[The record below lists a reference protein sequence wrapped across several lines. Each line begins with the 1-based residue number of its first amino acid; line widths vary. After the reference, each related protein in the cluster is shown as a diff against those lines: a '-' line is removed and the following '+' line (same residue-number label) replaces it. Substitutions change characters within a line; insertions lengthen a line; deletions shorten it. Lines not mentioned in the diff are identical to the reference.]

1 MPSVKINIRATREMV
16 DRIDAAAKSDGLTR
30 SAFLLSASVRRA
42 REILSRGCGESQ
54 AELTDCSD
62 GI

>member
-1 MPSVKINIRATREMV
+1 MV
-16 DRIDAAAKSDGLTR
+16 DRIDAAAKAEGLTR

-42 REILSRGCGESQ
+42 REILSHGGDESQ
-54 AELTDCSD
+54 AELMNCSD